1 MRSCKRAGVD
11 ASRVSVRSQ
20 LSQIRSQLSRI
31 LVISS
36 VRVISDLWSELQRLH
51 LCRLSLFV
59 AAAMRACRRSH
70 VISCLCFFPK
80 SVTNL
85 YTSFKAQWANTS
97 S

>member
-11 ASRVSVRSQ
+11 ASRVSV
-20 LSQIRSQLSRI
+20 RSQLSRI

>member
-11 ASRVSVRSQ
+11 ASRVSV
-20 LSQIRSQLSRI
+20 RSQLSRI

-36 VRVISDLWSELQRLH
+36 VRVISDLWSELQRPH

-80 SVTNL
+80 SVMNL